1 MNNKL
6 MSTVG
11 LCRRAGKTVIGSDLV
26 VKALRAGECKLVL
39 LASDASENT
48 KKRITDKSATYKT
61 RLVCVPLSADQLGLS
76 VGKSNS
82 VAVVAITDESLSGAV
97 LRHTDTD

>member
-26 VKALRAGECKLVL
+26 VKALRAGECCLVL
-39 LASDASENT
+39 LASDASDNT
-48 KKRITDKSATYKT
+48 RKRITDKSATYET
-61 RLVCVPLSADQLGLS
+61 MLVSIPLTAEQLGIA
-76 VGKSNS
+76 VGKSNN
-82 VAVVAITDESLSGAV
+82 VAVVAITDKNLSDAV
-97 LRHTDTD
+97 LKYTDMH

>member
-39 LASDASENT
+39 LASDASDNT
-48 KKRITDKSATYKT
+48 KKRITDKSATYKA
-61 RLVCVPLSADQLGLS
+61 RLVCLPISADELGLA
-76 VGKSNS
+76 VGKSNGI
-82 VAVVAITDESLSGAV
+82 ATVAITDESLSNAV
-97 LRHTDTD
+97 LKYIDIQ

>member
-6 MSTVG
+6 MSTIG
-11 LCRRAGKTVIGSDLV
+11 LCRRAGKTVIGSDLA
-26 VKALRAGECKLVL
+26 VKALRAGDCKLVL

-61 RLVCVPLSADQLGLS
+61 RLVCVPLTAEQLGIA

-97 LRHTDTD
+97 LKHTEIH